1 MVNIGLLG
9 CGTIGSG
16 VVELLKKESCQKR
29 QLRIERILVR
39 NLNKHYDKPYQ
50 HMLTDRFEDILDGDI
65 DIVVEV
71 MGGIDPAYFYVKQS
85 LLKGRHVVTANK
97 DLIARHGG
105 ELQKLARENGVRLLF
120 EASVGGGIPI
130 IKPLS
135 ESLAANSITEIRGI
149 VNGTTNFI
157 LSRMYNS
164 GKSYQSALAEAQAFG
179 YAESDPR
186 ADVEGYDAARKL
198 AILSSIAFQSS
209 IDYEYIYREGI
220 EDISTDDI
228 SLAKYLGYTIKLL
241 AVSRKTDHGIMARVS
256 PVMLEADDPLAQV
269 ADAYNAIIVKGD
281 AVGDVLFFGQGA
293 GKLPTAS
300 AVLGDIIDIVKHNL
314 GQYRAEDLPSQDLPE
329 VRVDMENCRT
339 NFLIRLKPSDRL
351 QAMSEVSKSFQRLE
365 FIFPD
370 RVRLQGTVDPDQVIF
385 TVWDVSETDIKQKID
400 ALRKSDSV
408 HSILRVIRM
417 EGEIND
423 V

>member
-1 MVNIGLLG
+1 
-9 CGTIGSG
+9 
-16 VVELLKKESCQKR
+16 
-29 QLRIERILVR
+29 
-39 NLNKHYDKPYQ
+39 
-50 HMLTDRFEDILDGDI
+50 
-65 DIVVEV
+65 

>member
-1 MVNIGLLG
+1 
-9 CGTIGSG
+9 
-16 VVELLKKESCQKR
+16 
-29 QLRIERILVR
+29 
-39 NLNKHYDKPYQ
+39 
-50 HMLTDRFEDILDGDI
+50 
-65 DIVVEV
+65 
-71 MGGIDPAYFYVKQS
+71 
-85 LLKGRHVVTANK
+85 
-97 DLIARHGG
+97 
-105 ELQKLARENGVRLLF
+105 
-120 EASVGGGIPI
+120 
-130 IKPLS
+130 
-135 ESLAANSITEIRGI
+135 
-149 VNGTTNFI
+149 
-157 LSRMYNS
+157 
-164 GKSYQSALAEAQAFG
+164 
-179 YAESDPR
+179 
-186 ADVEGYDAARKL
+186 
-198 AILSSIAFQSS
+198 
-209 IDYEYIYREGI
+209 
-220 EDISTDDI
+220 
-228 SLAKYLGYTIKLL
+228 
-241 AVSRKTDHGIMARVS
+241 
-256 PVMLEADDPLAQV
+256 
-269 ADAYNAIIVKGD
+269 
-281 AVGDVLFFGQGA
+281 VGDVLFFGQGA